1 MAYWV
6 LYGWLVVIP
15 FHHFVYFGFG
25 VEERS
30 IRDNSFVLQRPF
42 RDVEPAADFGI
53 VYSAAFGRRVEMA
66 VEPSHRVGQSAGI
79 GLQIRPCALFD

>member
-1 MAYWV
+1 MKSV
-6 LYGWLVVIP
+6 
-15 FHHFVYFGFG
+15 
-25 VEERS
+25 
-30 IRDNSFVLQRPF
+30 
-42 RDVEPAADFGI
+42 ADFGI